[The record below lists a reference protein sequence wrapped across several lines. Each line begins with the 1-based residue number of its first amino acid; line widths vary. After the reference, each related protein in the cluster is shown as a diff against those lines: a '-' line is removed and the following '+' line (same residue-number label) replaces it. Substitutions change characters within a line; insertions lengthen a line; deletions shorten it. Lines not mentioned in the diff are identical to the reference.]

1 MARGCSLVRVEEHEF
16 DTVALRQFAS
26 QSDETTDAGQEHGVT
41 TYDPQHL
48 TPLSRGRES
57 APFEEPVYSQLRRER
72 ILWLAGEVRDDMAN
86 KLCGELLLLA
96 AEDPDKDIYLYVNSP
111 GGSVSAGMAIY
122 DTMQFVKNDV
132 VTVGMGMAASMGQ
145 FLLTSGA
152 SGKRYALPNLRVM
165 MHQPLGGLGG
175 VQSLVAKQAEQMV
188 LIKKQMA
195 ELIAHHTGQ
204 PFDKI
209 VEDSEWEKWFSAQE
223 AKDYGIV
230 DHVVT
235 SAADVAGDGGTA

>member
-1 MARGCSLVRVEEHEF
+1 MTGEWSDRGPG
-16 DTVALRQFAS
+16 A
-26 QSDETTDAGQEHGVT
+26 GVT
-41 TYDPQHL
+41 GYGDSIKERL
-48 TPLSRGRES
+48 L
-57 APFEEPVYSQLRRER
+57 RER
-72 ILWLAGEVRDDMAN
+72 ILFLEGEVRDDMAN
-86 KLCGELLLLA
+86 EIVRQLLLLS

-122 DTMQFVKNDV
+122 DTMQFVSNDV
-132 VTVGMGMAASMGQ
+132 ATVGLGMCASMGQ

-152 SGKRYALPNLRVM
+152 AGKRYALKHTRVM

-175 VQSLVAKQAEQMV
+175 VQSLVQKQAEQML

-204 PFDKI
+204 PVERI
-209 VEDSEWEKWFSAQE
+209 IEDSEWEKWFSADE

-230 DHVVT
+230 DHVVI
-235 SAADVAGDGGTA
+235 SAGDVTGGGGTA